1 MNDMKRRAIKEHNDA
16 YVESKKPREEKPMT
30 RKERP
35 MTREERPMT
44 REEKRRVQELLI
56 LLSCMGAGI

>member
-1 MNDMKRRAIKEHNDA
+1 MNDMKRRAIKRHNDA
-16 YVESKKPREEKPMT
+16 YVEGKKTREEKPMN
-30 RKERP
+30 
-35 MTREERPMT
+35 REEKPMN